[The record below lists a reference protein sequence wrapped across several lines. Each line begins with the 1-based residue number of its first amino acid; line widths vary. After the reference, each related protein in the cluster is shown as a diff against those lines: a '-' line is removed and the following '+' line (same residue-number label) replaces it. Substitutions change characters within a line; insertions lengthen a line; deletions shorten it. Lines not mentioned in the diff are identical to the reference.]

1 MRDPEI
7 VAAITAGDPVGLAA
21 AYDEYAQGLFFYCK
35 SLLTEPADAADAV
48 QNTFIVAAAKAAGL
62 REPDRFRPWLYA
74 VARNECHRRL
84 RARASTAPLDEAP
97 ETTDDSEDP
106 QADAE
111 QAELRA
117 LVRAALG
124 GLNPGEREIIELNLR
139 HELDGADLA
148 DALGVP
154 RNQAHAL
161 ASRARSQFE
170 TSLGVLLVARSGQD
184 YCAEL
189 ASILD
194 GWDGELTVLIRKRVS
209 RHIGRCEVCGER
221 KRRQLSPAS
230 LLSLLPV
237 AALPASLREQ
247 VVHLLADVTQGS
259 LAYRAR
265 VVHRAEPF
273 ASSGFPAPSG
283 PPAMARPSWG
293 HHAGRAVGATAAAGA
308 LIGGALFLVP
318 HHARPPGVA
327 GQPPGSAGVPGA
339 GPQSSAHRSS
349 GSASGTSA
357 GGSGGSPASRSGVAV
372 PSAHPGPTV
381 PGTGPPPAPAIPVP
395 GGSSSSGSSAAPSSP
410 APAPIVAGTL
420 LVSPTSIQ
428 VGLTIML
435 TAEGGPASYTIS
447 APAVLAVSPA
457 SGSLQAGQSVSV
469 SVGLALGQVLDANTT
484 LTIDPGSIKVT
495 VLPLPLGLLQQG
507 L

>member
-283 PPAMARPSWG
+283 PPATARPSWG

-381 PGTGPPPAPAIPVP
+381 PGTGPPPAPAIPVL

-428 VGLTIML
+428 VGLTITL
-435 TAEGGPASYTIS
+435 TAEGGPVSYTIS